1 MAGAAELA
9 GYGLALS
16 GHALVA
22 TGLALALWAQAT
34 LRASGAGVLVD
45 HGPYAHSRN
54 PMALGTAAFMLG
66 LGLAVSATLLVLA
79 AVVLLLILNRHHI
92 PHEEAQLQRAYGG
105 WYSDYAATVR
115 RWL

>member
-1 MAGAAELA
+1 
-9 GYGLALS
+9 
-16 GHALVA
+16 
-22 TGLALALWAQAT
+22 
-34 LRASGAGVLVD
+34 
-45 HGPYAHSRN
+45 
-54 PMALGTAAFMLG
+54 
-66 LGLAVSATLLVLA
+66 LAVSATLLVLA